1 MAGYVGREMLTTAMA
16 GEVVAALQQ
25 SLSSGSNLYR
35 SCAMSNIPFTLLN
48 TGGGSGHEPAMAG
61 YVGRGMLTA
70 AVAGDVFASPPTE
83 AVLAAIRT
91 VTSDAGALIIV
102 MNYTGNPSSLDV

>member
-1 MAGYVGREMLTTAMA
+1 MLAMKEM
-16 GEVVAALQQ
+16 
-25 SLSSGSNLYR
+25 SLLH
-35 SCAMSNIPFTLLN
+35 
-48 TGGGSGHEPAMAG
+48 TGGGSGHEPAHGG

-91 VTSDAGALIIV
+91 ITHSAGVLVIIK
-102 MNYTGNPSSLDV
+102 NYTGCARSSLQCQQCLE